1 MRHLVLTPNYHKYYL
16 IYHFPLRTMTNL
28 TKDELLEIL
37 SKIDGNPEIVLWNG
51 FVSDYQHVDDVRGAT
66 LVKQSFAKYCRS
78 IENERIVDKTDI
90 NYRIP
95 NGEIAELRENWES
108 HQWELDPYVTE
119 AEISSGAYES
129 RLVLVIT
136 AKSRDLI
143 GFDRIGGFKY

>member
-1 MRHLVLTPNYHKYYL
+1 
-16 IYHFPLRTMTNL
+16 MTNL

-51 FVSDYQHVDDVRGAT
+51 FVSDYQHIDNVQGAT

-78 IENERIVDKTDI
+78 VENECIVDKKDI
-90 NYRIP
+90 NYTIP
-95 NGEIAELRENWES
+95 NSEIPRLRENWES
-108 HQWELDPYVTE
+108 HQWELNPYVTE

-129 RLVLVIT
+129 RLVLVVT
-136 AKSRDLI
+136 AKSRDLT